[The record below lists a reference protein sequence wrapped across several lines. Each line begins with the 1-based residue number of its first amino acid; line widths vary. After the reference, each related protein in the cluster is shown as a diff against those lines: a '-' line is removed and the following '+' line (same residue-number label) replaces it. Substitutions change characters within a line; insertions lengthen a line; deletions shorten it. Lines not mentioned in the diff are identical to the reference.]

1 MAKDQSFDVVSNVDM
16 QEADNAVQQTVKE
29 IAQRYDLKDTGSTV
43 ALDKHDGTITVHA
56 PSDFVLR
63 QIVDVLSTK
72 LVRRGIDLAA
82 VQWGKTEPAAGSTVR
97 SAATIVNG
105 IDAEIARRINKDIR
119 DTKHKVKVQIEGEKL
134 RVFSPVRDELQAVI
148 AFLKAADYGIPLQ
161 FTNYR

>member
-1 MAKDQSFDVVSNVDM
+1 MAKDQSFDVVSNVDL
-16 QEADNAVQQTVKE
+16 QEADNAVQQTMKE
-29 IAQRYDLKDTGSTV
+29 ITQRYDLKDTGSTV
-43 ALDKHDGTITVHA
+43 ALDKHDGTIAVHA

-63 QIVDVLSTK
+63 QVVDVLSTK

-97 SAATIVNG
+97 SAATVING
-105 IDAEIARRINKDIR
+105 IDVEIARRINKDIR
-119 DTKHKVKVQIEGEKL
+119 DAKHKVKVQIEGEKL